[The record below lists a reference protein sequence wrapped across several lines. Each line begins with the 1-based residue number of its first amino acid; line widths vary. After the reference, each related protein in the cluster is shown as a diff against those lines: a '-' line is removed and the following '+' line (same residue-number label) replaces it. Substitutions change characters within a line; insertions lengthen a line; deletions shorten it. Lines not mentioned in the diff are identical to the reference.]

1 MCILVCQV
9 DRQLQMSGEGQL
21 SQIEASSP
29 SLQEPVS
36 DTALNIPSMFRG
48 QFPKHYCSIMPLDIS
63 ATLWPLLLPQWCYI
77 YSCSALIPAFFLL
90 HSVIAHWPLTFD
102 AEFSFVI
109 MSETAHWFDLARL
122 PYAQIASLGN
132 RGMKKWSHFSHSA
145 ALLCAF
151 PYLPCYDSL
160 KVKLY
165 GYIIWWIIDTKSHVQ
180 EADEKMTSESSVNS
194 MCDVSQKHNCSGI
207 EH

>member
-1 MCILVCQV
+1 MFSACFCETHILYGCGCACLCVYWCV
-9 DRQLQMSGEGQL
+9 RLTDSYRCSVWRRSVITDWSI
-21 SQIEASSP
+21 SQP
-29 SLQEPVS
+29 SLLEPVS

-77 YSCSALIPAFFLL
+77 YSCSALILAFFLL

-109 MSETAHWFDLARL
+109 MSGTAHWFDLARL
-122 PYAQIASLGN
+122 PHAQIASLGN

-151 PYLPCYDSL
+151 PLLPCYDSL
-160 KVKLY
+160 KVKL
-165 GYIIWWIIDTKSHVQ
+165 
-180 EADEKMTSESSVNS
+180 
-194 MCDVSQKHNCSGI
+194 
-207 EH
+207 